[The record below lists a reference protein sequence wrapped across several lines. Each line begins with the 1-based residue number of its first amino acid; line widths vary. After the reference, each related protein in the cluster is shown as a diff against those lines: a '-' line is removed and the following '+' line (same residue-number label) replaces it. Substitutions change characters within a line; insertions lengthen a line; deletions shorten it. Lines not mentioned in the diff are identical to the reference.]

1 MFKRFLPEVRNRS
14 LEPVRP
20 FGLADFLDD
29 FLGVPQERFPFRD
42 LGYPAVDVHDGE
54 KEITVKAE
62 LPGLEA
68 KDVTLK
74 LERDVLTVAGEKRFE
89 DADKKEAYHRIERR
103 YGSFYREIP
112 LPAEVKAE
120 AVTARFDKGVLVV
133 TLPKSESAASRTIP
147 VQ

>member
-1 MFKRFLPEVRNRS
+1 MFKRFLPEVRSRA
-14 LEPVRP
+14 LETARP
-20 FGLADFLDD
+20 FDLADFLDD
-29 FLGVPQERFPFRD
+29 FLGVPRERFRFRD
-42 LGYPAVDVHDGE
+42 FGYPAVDVHDGD

-62 LPGLEA
+62 LPGLES

-74 LERDVLTVAGEKRFE
+74 LDKGVLTLAGEKRFE
-89 DADKKEAYHRIERR
+89 DEDRKEAYHRIERR

-120 AVTARFDKGVLVV
+120 EVTARFDKGVLTVA
-133 TLPKSESAASRTIP
+133 LPKAESSASRTIP